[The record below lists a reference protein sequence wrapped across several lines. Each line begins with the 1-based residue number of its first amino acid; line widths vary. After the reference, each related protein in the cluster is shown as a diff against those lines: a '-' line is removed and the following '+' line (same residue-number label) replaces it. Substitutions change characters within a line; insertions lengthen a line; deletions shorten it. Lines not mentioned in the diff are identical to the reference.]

1 MKLPNR
7 QRILAAL
14 AQNGRRLCDGCLTVK
29 VGLPTRQIA
38 WQICTDLAA
47 GGEIERARRVVCEGC
62 YRTKICNRWDAQR
75 VPESASPSETRQ
87 SATERRWFW
96 EGNVQARLVDW
107 LRQEGWLICSTADTA
122 AKTPGVDIIA
132 KRDLSELWVSVKGY
146 PEKSA
151 PVQAGH
157 WFAGAIFD
165 LVRYRSRRPDLDLA
179 IALPDEFTRYLN
191 LAPQVMWLR
200 QAMPFRIFWIR
211 QDGTLRSE

>member
-1 MKLPNR
+1 MKLTNR
-7 QRILAAL
+7 QRILSAL
-14 AQNGRRLCDGCLTVK
+14 DQDGRRLCDDCLAMK
-29 VGLPTRQIA
+29 AGLPARQIA
-38 WQICTDLAA
+38 WQICTGLHVE
-47 GGEIERARRVVCEGC
+47 GGIERARHGLCECCGKA
-62 YRTKICNRWDAQR
+62 KICNRRDVQR
-75 VPESASPSETRQ
+75 NLESVSLPATCQ
-87 SATERRWFW
+87 STTERQWFW

-132 KRDLSELWVSVKGY
+132 KRDVSELWVSVKGY

-165 LVRYRSRRPDLDLA
+165 LIRYRGRRPDLDLA

-211 QDGTLRSE
+211 QDGTVRSE